1 MTAGALERA
10 IAAQFIPPRRPFDW
24 SRECPEL
31 VRQWPPVVGT
41 GRGEVIEPF
50 VCISCGRESWREFSV
65 HRPLNSDIRT
75 CSGTV
80 VKRSEV
86 EETRQREGRRFAAA
100 MIRVARQE
108 SGCLPPG

>member
-1 MTAGALERA
+1 VEQA
-10 IAAQFIPPRRPFDW
+10 IAAQFIPRRRPFDW
-24 SRECPEL
+24 LRDCPEEFM
-31 VRQWPPVVGT
+31 RQWPPVVGT

-50 VCISCGRESWREFSV
+50 VCIRCGRESWRPFSI
-65 HRPLNSDIRT
+65 HRPLESDIRS

-86 EETRQREGRRFAAA
+86 EAARDKEGRQMAAA

-108 SGCLPPG
+108 SGWPG